1 MSLMARQTKRLSAR
15 AVETLSKPGRHADGD
30 GLYLVIDSNGSKR
43 WVFLFR
49 WREPG
54 THGAGKL
61 REMGLGGES
70 SVSLADA
77 RERTAEARRLLAAGR
92 NPIEER
98 KAAARAKATARTFG
112 AFAEPLVDEITAGF
126 KNKKHKKQWLST
138 LKTYCTSMWK
148 KPIEAIDTADVLG
161 VLSPIWSTKSET
173 ASRLRGRIER
183 VLDAARAMGLRS
195 GENPA
200 RWRGHLS
207 TLLPRR
213 KKLTRGHHAALP
225 YADMPAFMAEL
236 RRRTSASARGLE
248 FLILTAARTEEVI
261 GAKKGEVHRRNK
273 LWTVP
278 QSG

>member
-1 MSLMARQTKRLSAR
+1 MSR
-15 AVETLSKPGRHADGD
+15 APTAPASCERWGLEASRPSRSPTHGSELPKPGG
-30 GLYLVIDSNGSKR
+30 YSQP
-43 WVFLFR
+43 
-49 WREPG
+49 E
-54 THGAGKL
+54 
-61 REMGLGGES
+61 
-70 SVSLADA
+70 
-77 RERTAEARRLLAAGR
+77 

-98 KAAARAKATARTFG
+98 KAAAREKATARTFG
-112 AFAEPLVDEITAGF
+112 AFAEPLVEEITAGF

-278 QSG
+278 QERMKRAGRSAPVLWRSWMRLAR